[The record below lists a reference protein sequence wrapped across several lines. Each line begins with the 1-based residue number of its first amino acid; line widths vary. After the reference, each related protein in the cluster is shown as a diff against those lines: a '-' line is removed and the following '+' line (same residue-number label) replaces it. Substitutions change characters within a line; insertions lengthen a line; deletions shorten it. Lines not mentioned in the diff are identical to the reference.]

1 MRAGSLQRNP
11 DSEEVEAP
19 LVESVIPHGGF
30 LVAVVV
36 DGAVP
41 PLPAGRRERPVPSWP
56 RWLTASPGCGSIA
69 PRGVVEVAALRIPMP
84 TAGCARA
91 AGSAGA
97 VVARSAGSAGAVVAR
112 SAGSAGAVVARSAR
126 VARSAGISGRVWRAM
141 TARRSRRWSRSGA
154 GRTGAHTQRRRA
166 KSTGDRDPAEKL
178 LQFHGPHLSA
188 RECGHVTPTHPT
200 LDRVPMYS
208 L

>member
-97 VVARSAGSAGAVVAR
+97 VVARSA
-112 SAGSAGAVVARSAR
+112 R